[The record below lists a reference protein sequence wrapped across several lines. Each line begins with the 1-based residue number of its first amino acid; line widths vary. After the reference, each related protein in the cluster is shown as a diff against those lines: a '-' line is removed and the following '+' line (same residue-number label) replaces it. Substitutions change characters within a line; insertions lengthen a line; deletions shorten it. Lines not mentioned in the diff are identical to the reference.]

1 MHYSSLI
8 SDFEDRFVPKPFA
21 ARIPIKTRFS
31 NKNAPNI
38 HSNKKFVHQIDSI
51 SSANR
56 FHNNLKKV
64 LGPQASQFNNGFRSG
79 TFEERKPPTI
89 YTFDYQGT
97 TSLQSPF
104 NFPKKTDYHHQ
115 KANWFTEDLK
125 NIKLAA
131 PQRPFRA
138 SQPYPTNDD
147 PTIVHD
153 SYLPEQTTRQNRLLE
168 TKETTI
174 KPKTKLSY
182 SHSLS
187 EPLLLLNSPIQQTYK
202 FDFNNAITSSSYANV
217 DVNVQRNE
225 LYTTSAP
232 LLTQHWKS
240 TLKLKSKS
248 YPTIAVDIPQKTT
261 AAPTITPKT
270 TAYVYVTKAS
280 TTESTSDE
288 TDDSVVSFS
297 HNLKSFLSRPED
309 VGKSK
314 LTFIDYA
321 KMYFHDKTNKKP
333 AADTNATLSY
343 SFNLQDYL
351 KAQNIY
357 ENTEMVDDNKDD
369 NVNEISSTSIGT
381 SPSSTTTQAT
391 PIVYVTT
398 TRPRLST
405 VATTRVTRMFRR
417 KMSTATDTCEMAC
430 LRNIINQEY
439 NPVCGS
445 DNKTYTNKGKF
456 RCASICGQQIGLQIQ
471 HVGICVAGMANNT
484 TLIV

>member
-1 MHYSSLI
+1 M
-8 SDFEDRFVPKPFA
+8 
-21 ARIPIKTRFS
+21 KTRFS
-31 NKNAPNI
+31 NKNAPI
-38 HSNKKFVHQIDSI
+38 SSNKKFAYHTDSI
-51 SSANR
+51 ASANR
-56 FHNNLKKV
+56 YHNNLKKV
-64 LGPQASQFNNGFRSG
+64 QGPPIQQFNNGFRSG
-79 TFEERKPPTI
+79 TFDDRKPPII

-104 NFPKKTDYHHQ
+104 HFPKKTDFHHQ

-147 PTIVHD
+147 STIVRD
-153 SYLPEQTTRQNRLLE
+153 SYLPEQTTRHNRFSE
-168 TKETTI
+168 PKKTTL
-174 KPKTKLSY
+174 KPQPSY
-182 SHSLS
+182 SSSLS
-187 EPLLLLNSPIQQTYK
+187 EPLNSQIQQTYK

-217 DVNVQRNE
+217 DFNVQHNE
-225 LYTTSAP
+225 LYSTVAP
-232 LLTQHWKS
+232 LTPYWKT
-240 TLKLKSKS
+240 TLKYKSKWPLS
-248 YPTIAVDIPQKTT
+248 PAYPTIAADIPQKTT
-261 AAPTITPKT
+261 VTTTAPTKT
-270 TAYVYVTKAS
+270 TANVYVTKAP
-280 TTESTSDE
+280 TVEATSDE

-297 HNLKSFLSRPED
+297 HNLKSFLTRPED
-309 VGKSK
+309 VVKPK
-314 LTFIDYA
+314 LTFIDYT
-321 KMYFHDKTNKKP
+321 KMYFHDKTNTKP
-333 AADTNATLSY
+333 AAAAADTNATLSY

-357 ENTEMVDDNKDD
+357 ENTDSDRSMVDDRANDE
-369 NVNEISSTSIGT
+369 NSNEISSTSIGM
-381 SPSSTTTQAT
+381 SSITTEAT

-398 TRPRLST
+398 TRTRQST
-405 VATTRVTRMFRR
+405 VPTTRVTRMFRR

-445 DNKTYTNKGKF
+445 DNKTYSNKGKF

-471 HVGICVAGMANNT
+471 HVGICVPGMANNT